1 MKKSKAKRQPLIR
14 FLFLIYALL
23 MLWLLFGRASGWAD
37 DLPYREA
44 LAQRINLTPLKT
56 IRNYWY
62 VIQNG
67 ASQGLRNH
75 CIINLVGNV
84 VLFIPIGFLLPR
96 IWPKLRNFFLFV
108 LVCTASILLVESV
121 QLFALLGSFDVDDI
135 ILNLGGMITG
145 YILCLIIPRKKSK

>member
-1 MKKSKAKRQPLIR
+1 MKKSKANRQPLVR
-14 FLFLIYALL
+14 FLFLVYALI

-37 DLPYREA
+37 GLPYQEA
-44 LAQRINLTPLKT
+44 LAQRINFTPLKT

-67 ASQGLRNH
+67 TSQGLRNH

-96 IWPKLRNFFLFV
+96 IWPKLRNFFLF
-108 LVCTASILLVESV
+108 LLICTASILLVESV
-121 QLFALLGSFDVDDI
+121 QLFALLGSFDVDDV
-135 ILNLGGMITG
+135 ILNLAGMLLG
-145 YILCLIIPRKKSK
+145 YLLCLIIRKK

>member
-1 MKKSKAKRQPLIR
+1 MKKSKANRQPLVR

-37 DLPYREA
+37 GLPYQEA
-44 LAQRINLTPLKT
+44 LAQRINFTPLKT

-62 VIQNG
+62 VIQHG
-67 ASQGLRNH
+67 TSQGLRNH

-96 IWPKLRNFFLFV
+96 IWPKLRNFFLF
-108 LVCTASILLVESV
+108 LLICTASILLVESV
-121 QLFALLGSFDVDDI
+121 QLFALLGSFDVDDV
-135 ILNLGGMITG
+135 ILNLAGMLLG
-145 YILCLIIPRKKSK
+145 YLLCLIIRKK

>member
-1 MKKSKAKRQPLIR
+1 M
-14 FLFLIYALL
+14 
-23 MLWLLFGRASGWAD
+23 
-37 DLPYREA
+37 
-44 LAQRINLTPLKT
+44 
-56 IRNYWY
+56 
-62 VIQNG
+62 
-67 ASQGLRNH
+67 
-75 CIINLVGNV
+75 

>member
-1 MKKSKAKRQPLIR
+1 MKKSKAKRQPLVR

-37 DLPYREA
+37 GLPYQEA
-44 LAQRINLTPLKT
+44 LAQRINFTPLKT

-62 VIQNG
+62 VIQHG
-67 ASQGLRNH
+67 TSQGLRNH

-96 IWPKLRNFFLFV
+96 IWPKLRNFFLF
-108 LVCTASILLVESV
+108 LLICTASILLVESV
-121 QLFALLGSFDVDDI
+121 QLFALLGSFDVDDV
-135 ILNLGGMITG
+135 ILNLAGMLLG
-145 YILCLIIPRKKSK
+145 YLLCLIIRKK

>member
-1 MKKSKAKRQPLIR
+1 MKKSKANRQPLVR

-37 DLPYREA
+37 GLPYQEA
-44 LAQRINLTPLKT
+44 LAQRINFTPLKT

-67 ASQGLRNH
+67 TSQGLRNH

-96 IWPKLRNFFLFV
+96 IWPKLRNFFLF
-108 LVCTASILLVESV
+108 LLICTASILLVESV
-121 QLFALLGSFDVDDI
+121 QLFALLGSFDVDDV
-135 ILNLGGMITG
+135 ILNLAGMLLG
-145 YILCLIIPRKKSK
+145 YLLCLIIRKK